1 MKTVSLDADI
11 QAVFEQRGV
20 ECQVSLAGRVTI
32 DTSPDLRLLLL
43 QRLESPGCQIL
54 TLDFGESAYVDTS
67 GLAIL
72 VEILKAAR
80 DQGKT
85 FRLCRLGE
93 RTRYVLETT
102 RLLHLF
108 DQVNRETP
116 RTNHSLPGRPQ

>member
-11 QAVFEQRGV
+11 QAVFEQHGV
-20 ECQVSLAGRVTI
+20 ECKVSLAGRVTI
-32 DTSPDLRLLLL
+32 DTSPDLRQLLL
-43 QRLESPGCQIL
+43 QRLESPECQIL
-54 TLDFGESAYVDTS
+54 TVDFGESAYVDTS
-67 GLAIL
+67 GIAIL

-116 RTNHSLPGRPQ
+116 RMNPSLPGSPQ

>member
-1 MKTVSLDADI
+1 MKTVSLDPGV

-20 ECQVSLAGRVTI
+20 ECNVSLAGRVTI

-54 TLDFGESAYVDTS
+54 TVDFGESAYVDTS
-67 GLAIL
+67 GIAIL
-72 VEILKAAR
+72 AEILKAAR

-85 FRLCRLGE
+85 FRLCHLGE

-108 DQVNRETP
+108 EQVNRETP
-116 RTNHSLPGRPQ
+116 RMNPSLPGTPQ